1 MEHTDTQ
8 THKHTYSPPFLSRPS
23 PPLPLSPSPSPFPP
37 FLSHFHLDHCG
48 ALPYFT
54 EMVGYDGPLYMTQ
67 PTKAICPILLV
78 CVRMCVRA
86 RVCVCACVR
95 VCVRMCVC
103 VCVCACVCA
112 CVCVCVCVHVC
123 VYHICLNEPSSPLL
137 SPPLPATYRHALRRT
152 TERSLWRRKE
162 KLTSSPHR

>member
-1 MEHTDTQ
+1 MSSSGGTHRHTHAQ
-8 THKHTYSPPFLSRPS
+8 TYTLTSLPLPS
-23 PPLPLSPSPSPFPP
+23 PLSPSPLSSPLPFPP

-78 CVRMCVRA
+78 CVHT
-86 RVCVCACVR
+86 
-95 VCVRMCVC
+95 
-103 VCVCACVCA
+103 
-112 CVCVCVCVHVC
+112 CVCVCVCVCVYVC
-123 VYHICLNEPSSPLL
+123 VCVLDVSCGNHICLNNP
-137 SPPLPATYRHALRRT
+137 SPPLPATYCHALRRT